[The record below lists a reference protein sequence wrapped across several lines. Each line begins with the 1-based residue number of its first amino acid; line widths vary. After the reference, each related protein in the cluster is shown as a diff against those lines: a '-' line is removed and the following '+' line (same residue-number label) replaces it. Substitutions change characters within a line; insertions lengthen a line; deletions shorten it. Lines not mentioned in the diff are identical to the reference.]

1 MTSGPKKT
9 PIPRVDGEIPSEKC
23 AFKKKR
29 EKKRE
34 NDEHIRKK
42 PVSNSE
48 NCQSANSLVYD
59 RIFFVALPFTVLYL
73 AHVIEQPNFRIRNP
87 QYLQQNFCFDFFSD
101 SENTF

>member
-48 NCQSANSLVYD
+48 NCQSADSLVYD
-59 RIFFVALPFTVLYL
+59 RIFFVASPFTVNCNVNILEGAL
-73 AHVIEQPNFRIRNP
+73 
-87 QYLQQNFCFDFFSD
+87 
-101 SENTF
+101 ENLRYS